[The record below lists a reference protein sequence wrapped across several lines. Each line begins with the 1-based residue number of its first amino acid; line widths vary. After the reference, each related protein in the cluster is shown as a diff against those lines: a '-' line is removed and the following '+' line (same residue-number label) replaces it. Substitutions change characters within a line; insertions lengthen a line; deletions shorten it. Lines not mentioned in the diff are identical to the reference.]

1 MVKHVYKINNLQ
13 EFFRHKGETGLVPR
27 AIIAPIDSLKA
38 RRLLR
43 KTLKS
48 LNEVKPYATKVSI
61 NFEEET
67 PVTTAR
73 KSSSSTTSVAAVKPL
88 PKLPGSSNTN
98 NAAPRNDAIK
108 TQLQSKL
115 EMRLNRTEKPQ
126 PPFRNEARVP
136 SASDDSDDDY
146 EFYENVAE
154 ILEARKAAGGD
165 VMDDDVE
172 EIVPIPPR
180 RRTIKV
186 NSEQKLVFLY
196 FQFYLKV

>member
-1 MVKHVYKINNLQ
+1 MQ

-61 NFEEET
+61 NFEEEA

-73 KSSSSTTSVAAVKPL
+73 KPSASTTSVAEVKPL
-88 PKLPGSSNTN
+88 PKLPSSSNTNKPLKLN

-186 NSEQKLVFLY
+186 NSEQNLY
-196 FQFYLKV
+196 